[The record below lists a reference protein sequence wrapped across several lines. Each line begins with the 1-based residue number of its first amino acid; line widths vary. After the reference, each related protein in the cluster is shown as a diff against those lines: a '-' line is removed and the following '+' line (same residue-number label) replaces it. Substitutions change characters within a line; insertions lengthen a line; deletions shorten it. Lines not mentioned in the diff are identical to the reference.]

1 MRFYQKCQKL
11 GTLALP
17 IFSKTQ
23 NQILS
28 VVGHYISEGMAQAM
42 AEVLRR
48 AVQEHTEE
56 IQKKLGLN
64 LKTHVVEEEKVP
76 YISVREI
83 NLDDNGLKDAAFA
96 HILSA
101 LATQP
106 GLKRLNYVNNEI
118 GGKSIVELKKL
129 LNSDAEG
136 DLSDLRITHIK
147 STKHDLNELL

>member
-1 MRFYQKCQKL
+1 M
-11 GTLALP
+11 
-17 IFSKTQ
+17 
-23 NQILS
+23 
-28 VVGHYISEGMAQAM
+28 GHYISEGMAQAM

-48 AVQEHTEE
+48 AVQEQTEE
-56 IQKKLGLN
+56 ITKKLGFHQQ
-64 LKTHVVEEEKVP
+64 KTHIVEEEKVP
-76 YISVREI
+76 YISIREI

-96 HILSA
+96 HILNA